1 MINSKILLL
10 KGNIMNIKI
19 DKKDDVILKILHY
32 FITEEDY
39 KPIIING
46 LENEIWLENM
56 QSDLKL
62 IRINTNYIHNEEQ
75 LKTDMYKAQS
85 IMKSIKRN
93 TFSLKMNMLNLL
105 LDTGDSVKVIDTK
118 NIETIKVDEISDFKK
133 NKVVK
138 EFFPKVSDAELT
150 DQVDPIE
157 FFKLTEDMN
166 QKTIKNEK
174 KLAKIF
180 SQKKPVVTYALIV
193 LNIMVY
199 LFMALYDLDG
209 TYFYALANNYEFVQ
223 NGQIYRLL
231 TSMFLHAD
239 IIHIGCNM
247 YALYILGPQ
256 VERYYGKTKFLLIYL
271 LSGILGSI
279 FSCVFMSADTISMG
293 ASGAIFGLLGS
304 IAYFTYYYRATLQGL
319 LRSQVLPVILLNL
332 AIGFMVPGIDISGHI
347 GGLIGGTLVSMA
359 IGIGDKGRKT
369 DQINGIIVFILMTFA
384 MLYMVYIK

>member
-1 MINSKILLL
+1 
-10 KGNIMNIKI
+10 MNIKI

-62 IRINTNYIHNEEQ
+62 IRINTKYIHNEEQ

-105 LDTGDSVKVIDTK
+105 LDTGDNVKVIDTK
-118 NIETIKVDEISDFKK
+118 NIETIKVDEMSDFKK

-150 DQVDPIE
+150 DQVDPVE

-199 LFMALYDLDG
+199 LFMTLYDLDG

>member
-1 MINSKILLL
+1 
-10 KGNIMNIKI
+10 MNIKI

-85 IMKSIKRN
+85 IMRSIKKS
-93 TFSLKMNMLNLL
+93 TFSFRMNMLNLL
-105 LDTGDSVKVIDTK
+105 LDTGENVKVMDTK

-138 EFFPKVSDAELT
+138 EFFPKVSNAELT

-180 SQKKPVVTYALIV
+180 SQKKPVITYALIV

-199 LFMALYDLDG
+199 LFMVLYDVDG

-231 TSMFLHAD
+231 TSMFLHSD
-239 IIHIGCNM
+239 IIHIACNM

-271 LSGILGSI
+271 LSGLLGSI
-279 FSCVFMSADTISMG
+279 FSCAFMSADTISIG

-319 LRSQVLPVILLNL
+319 LRSQVVPVILLNL

-347 GGLIGGTLVSMA
+347 GGLFGGILVSMG
-359 IGIGDKGRKT
+359 IGIGDKGRKA
-369 DQINGIIVFILMTFA
+369 DQINGIIVFILMTLA
-384 MLYMVYIK
+384 MLYMVFVK

>member
-1 MINSKILLL
+1 
-10 KGNIMNIKI
+10 MNIKI

-85 IMKSIKRN
+85 IMRSIKKS
-93 TFSLKMNMLNLL
+93 TFSFRMNMLNLL
-105 LDTGDSVKVIDTK
+105 LDTGENVKVMDTK

-138 EFFPKVSDAELT
+138 EFFPKVSNAELT

-180 SQKKPVVTYALIV
+180 SQKKPVITYALIV

-199 LFMALYDLDG
+199 LFMVLYDVDG

-231 TSMFLHAD
+231 TSMFLHSD
-239 IIHIGCNM
+239 IIHIACNM

-271 LSGILGSI
+271 LSGLLGSI
-279 FSCVFMSADTISMG
+279 FSCAFMSADTISIG

-319 LRSQVLPVILLNL
+319 LRSQVVPVILLNL

-347 GGLIGGTLVSMA
+347 GGLIGGILVSMG
-359 IGIGDKGRKT
+359 IGIGDKGRKA
-369 DQINGIIVFILMTFA
+369 DQINGIIVFILMTLA
-384 MLYMVYIK
+384 MLYMVFVK

>member
-1 MINSKILLL
+1 
-10 KGNIMNIKI
+10 MNIKI

-93 TFSLKMNMLNLL
+93 TLSLRMNMLNLL
-105 LDTGDSVKVIDTK
+105 LDTGDSVKVMESK
-118 NIETIKVDEISDFKK
+118 NIETIKVGKLNDFKK
-133 NKVVK
+133 NEFVK

-150 DQVDPIE
+150 DQVDPVE

-166 QKTIKNEK
+166 QKTLKNEK

-180 SQKKPVVTYALIV
+180 SPKKPVITYALIV

-199 LFMALYDLDG
+199 LFMVLYDIDG
-209 TYFYALANNYEFVQ
+209 NYFYALANNYEFVQ
-223 NGQIYRLL
+223 SGQIYRLI
-231 TSMFLHAD
+231 TSMFLHSD
-239 IIHIGCNM
+239 IIHIACNM
-247 YALYILGPQ
+247 YALYILGPI
-256 VERYYGKTKFLLIYL
+256 VERYYGKTKFLFIYM
-271 LSGILGSI
+271 LSGILGSV
-279 FSCVFMSADTISMG
+279 FSAAFMSADTISMG

-319 LRSQVLPVILLNL
+319 LRSQILPVIILNL
-332 AIGFMVPGIDISGHI
+332 ALGFMIPGIDISGHI
-347 GGLIGGTLVSMA
+347 GGLLGGILISMA
-359 IGIGDKGRKT
+359 IGIGDKGRKS
-369 DQINGIIVFILMTFA
+369 DQINGIIVYTLMTAA
-384 MLYMVYIK
+384 MLYMVFVK